1 MFVSIENCNNI
12 ELSEDKKYVVKN
24 NGNKMIV
31 VRENDNIDSFST
43 LHYKIDELNRIVRL
57 WDNKVV
63 LEIK

>member
-57 WDNKVV
+57 WDNKVI